1 MRKNIELLPLL
12 LKNGACEATALLHT
26 GGSGSVE
33 DLAPEV
39 WTYLEPIGVCTRD
52 QTGACEATAWLHVVL
67 VKTWSLLCGCSHLV

>member
-26 GGSGSVE
+26 GGFGSVE

-39 WTYLEPIGVCTRD
+39 WTSLEPIGT
-52 QTGACEATAWLHVVL
+52 
-67 VKTWSLLCGCSHLV
+67 